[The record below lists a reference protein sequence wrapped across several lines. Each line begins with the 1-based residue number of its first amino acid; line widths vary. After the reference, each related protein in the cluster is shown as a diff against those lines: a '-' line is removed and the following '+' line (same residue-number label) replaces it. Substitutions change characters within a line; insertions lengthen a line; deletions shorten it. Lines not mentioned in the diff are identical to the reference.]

1 MKNTIVILLII
12 FAINCNA
19 KVQSSDKTERPN
31 VVLII
36 ADDVSPDFS
45 CFNGQVNTPNIDQL
59 AAHGVRFE
67 NAYVTASSCSPSRNS
82 IITGRYPHNT
92 GAPELHMDLPEG
104 HFMFPKALKEAGYYC
119 VLSGKLHMG
128 KATRPAFDL
137 IISEGYAKDP
147 TGAAR
152 WIQCLQERPM
162 DKPFFMWFASLDA
175 HRPWETDSLGI
186 PFEPTKVI
194 LPTGVPDTPKTRQDV
209 ASYYDEV
216 QRFDRYVGGVI
227 NELKQQG
234 VYKNTLIIL
243 LGDNGR
249 PFPRNKTSLYDNG
262 MKTPLIVHWPKS
274 ALKAGSV
281 SKSLV
286 SAIDIAPTI
295 LEAVGLTTPPQVQ
308 GESLLPVGIT
318 PALEIH
324 DVIYGERNWHT
335 QRACGRMVRQG
346 DWVYIRDF
354 TPEYYSFQMVDY
366 ATGSYAELLRLKA
379 ENKLNPVQAET
390 FSIHRQEEL
399 LFNVA
404 DDPQQLLNL
413 ADKPKYKQEL
423 EDLRKLLS
431 DWQLRTGDS
440 LPATE
445 DMTPDRHDRTTY
457 ERLYPGK
464 RPPSGIIPGEKAG
477 ASDMLK
483 NQTKIK

>member
-45 CFNGQVNTPNIDQL
+45 CFGGQVNTPNIDQL

-67 NAYVTASSCSPSRNS
+67 NAYVTASSRSPSRNS

-119 VLSGKLHMG
+119 VLSGKWHMG

-234 VYKNTLIIL
+234 VYENTLIIL

-249 PFPRNKTSLYDNG
+249 PFPRNKTTLYDNG
-262 MKTPLIVHWPKS
+262 MKTPLIVHWPEGKFNS
-274 ALKAGSV
+274 GALSP
-281 SKSLV
+281 SLV
-286 SAIDIAPTI
+286 SAIDIAPAI
-295 LEAVGLTTPPQVQ
+295 LEAVGLPIPPQIQ
-308 GESLLPVGIT
+308 GSSLLSICRNPET
-318 PALEIH
+318 EIH
-324 DVIYGERNWHT
+324 PFIFGERNWHV
-335 QRACGRMVRQG
+335 QRACGRMVRWG
-346 DWVYIRDF
+346 NFVYIRDF
-354 TPEYYSFQMVDY
+354 TPGCYSFQMVDY
-366 ATGSYAELLRLKA
+366 NTGSYAELLRLRTKGNLSP
-379 ENKLNPVQAET
+379 EQAEA
-390 FSIHRQEEL
+390 FSTNRAEEM

-404 DDPQQLLNL
+404 SDPQQLVNL
-413 ADKPKYKQEL
+413 VGNPKYEEEL
-423 EDLRKLLS
+423 EFLRTTLLA
-431 DWQLRTGDS
+431 WQNRTGDS
-440 LPATE
+440 IPLVE
-445 DMTPDRHDRTTY
+445 EMTPDRHDRITY
-457 ERLYPGK
+457 ERLYPGS
-464 RPPSGIIPGEKAG
+464 RPLTGIVPGQKAAA
-477 ASDMLK
+477 ASILK
-483 NQTKIK
+483 K